1 VSVNLHSVRPRRYR
15 REHRRREHRSAEP
28 QTCIARLALQRSDGS
43 AIERG
48 ILVTP
53 PSLFD
58 ARHVRAIRIARQSL
72 LRELATSGLG
82 LSQWAK
88 RTSAD
93 VDEALQLIEGS
104 TA

>member
-1 VSVNLHSVRPRRYR
+1 MPRHREATR
-15 REHRRREHRSAEP
+15 RIVATPPPRV
-28 QTCIARLALQRSDGS
+28 ARLALERSDGT

-72 LRELATSGLG
+72 LRELATSALG

-93 VDEALQLIEGS
+93 IDEALQLIEGS